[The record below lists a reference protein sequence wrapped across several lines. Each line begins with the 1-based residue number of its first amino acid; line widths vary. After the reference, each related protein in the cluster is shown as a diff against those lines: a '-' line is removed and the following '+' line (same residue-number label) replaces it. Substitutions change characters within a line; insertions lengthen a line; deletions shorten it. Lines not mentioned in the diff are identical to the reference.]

1 MLCEGILI
9 TIMVIGIIPSILMIL
24 PYPEKYRRE
33 KQYRE
38 NREKTEI
45 IECES
50 SDWKLWIL
58 RGVALIVMC
67 MTAFAVYDFCDSI
80 KDFFM
85 AGILYLIGFIVHF
98 FTYLQLDRKYYF
110 SPHGVWVGEIA
121 GKPVNYD
128 ELEVIKKWRTSMPF
142 SGVYGNWMFTM
153 RIRGKRYRVKIVT
166 IQAEDDIELKKMD
179 DSERLFLWLPESK
192 QKEWSEE
199 KKRVL
204 RILGKLI
211 LAVSVSMVCVFGVLT
226 CLGTGL
232 GQKLSE
238 PQAQVL
244 TDEQAVY
251 GEITTIYEGND
262 ERLYALFDE
271 FASVNVYT
279 QNGEFLYAYRIP
291 LGKKGAVQLAVKE
304 PYVFIK
310 NRNDI
315 IYTFKEKQYLGKES
329 LQNFLEKNKIEF
341 LDDGESM
348 EDSKIIRKDRKLLT
362 GDAAVPYLFLGIV
375 FLIVGATLYNKG
387 RY

>member
-1 MLCEGILI
+1 ML
-9 TIMVIGIIPSILMIL
+9 IGIIPSILMIL

-38 NREKTEI
+38 NSEKTEI

-67 MTAFAVYDFCDSI
+67 ITAFAVYDFCESI
-80 KDFFM
+80 KAFFM
-85 AGILYLIGFIVHF
+85 AGILYLIGFVVHF

-204 RILGKLI
+204 RIFGKLI

-226 CLGTGL
+226 CLGTGI

-262 ERLYALFDE
+262 ERL
-271 FASVNVYT
+271 
-279 QNGEFLYAYRIP
+279 
-291 LGKKGAVQLAVKE
+291 
-304 PYVFIK
+304 
-310 NRNDI
+310 
-315 IYTFKEKQYLGKES
+315 
-329 LQNFLEKNKIEF
+329 
-341 LDDGESM
+341 
-348 EDSKIIRKDRKLLT
+348 
-362 GDAAVPYLFLGIV
+362 
-375 FLIVGATLYNKG
+375 
-387 RY
+387 

>member
-1 MLCEGILI
+1 
-9 TIMVIGIIPSILMIL
+9 
-24 PYPEKYRRE
+24 
-33 KQYRE
+33 
-38 NREKTEI
+38 
-45 IECES
+45 
-50 SDWKLWIL
+50 
-58 RGVALIVMC
+58 
-67 MTAFAVYDFCDSI
+67 
-80 KDFFM
+80 
-85 AGILYLIGFIVHF
+85 
-98 FTYLQLDRKYYF
+98 
-110 SPHGVWVGEIA
+110 
-121 GKPVNYD
+121 
-128 ELEVIKKWRTSMPF
+128 
-142 SGVYGNWMFTM
+142 MFTM

-204 RILGKLI
+204 RIFGKLI

-226 CLGTGL
+226 CLGTGI

-291 LGKKGAVQLAVKE
+291 LREKGAVQLAVKE
-304 PYVFIK
+304 PYVFMK

-315 IYTFKEKQYLGKES
+315 VYTFKEKQYLGKES

-341 LDDGESM
+341 LDDGENM